1 MSATARFYV
10 KCPAYTVGPLTTR
23 EAAERTLRG
32 IDKLGA
38 CAETHEIIEET
49 TGRVIPVAGAVSP

>member
-1 MSATARFYV
+1 MSATAKAAKAAFYV
-10 KCPAYTVGPLTTR
+10 KCPAYSVGPLTTR

-38 CAETHEIIEET
+38 CAETHEIIEEE
-49 TGRVIPVAGAVSP
+49 A